1 MGVAVPGRYTS
12 PVPVSLAHDRPTATT
27 ARSDF
32 LGFAVE
38 RIPGVDDAPS
48 NRLPNRR
55 RRVMAR
61 LLGAVLTAITLVVA
75 QGGAAPAAHA
85 ADHHAIVLTFIRHA
99 QSEANAAG
107 IIDTTVPGPDIT
119 PLGSGQALAVANEL
133 SVNSYDGIYAST
145 MVRTQETAAPMS
157 QALDEP
163 VTVLAG
169 LREIEAGTNEGKQE
183 SDAPLDPAKAP
194 LVWMRGDRAARI
206 PGSINGNEFESRF
219 NDAVET
225 VYRSGQTN
233 PVVFS
238 HGEAIT
244 CWVLMNAKNANM
256 SPPNTSLPNTAHV
269 VLTGSPRAGWTL
281 VNWNGIPV
289 PA

>member
-1 MGVAVPGRYTS
+1 MPGRYTS
-12 PVPVSLAHDRPTATT
+12 PTLVLLAYNWTAAVTIQNSSDSPSSAPRVSTMRP
-27 ARSDF
+27 S
-32 LGFAVE
+32 GW
-38 RIPGVDDAPS
+38 
-48 NRLPNRR
+48 LPNRR
-55 RRVMAR
+55 HRVMAR
-61 LLGAVLTAITLVVA
+61 LLGAVLAAVTLVVVP
-75 QGGAAPAAHA
+75 GGASPAAHA
-85 ADHHAIVLTFIRHA
+85 ADHHTIVLTFIRHA

-133 SVNSYDGIYAST
+133 SANRYDGIYSST

-157 QALDEP
+157 QALGEP

-169 LREIEAGTNEGKQE
+169 LREIEAGTNEGRHE

-194 LVWMRGDRAARI
+194 LVWLRGDWVARI

-225 VYRSGQTN
+225 IYRSGETN

-238 HGEAIT
+238 HGEAIL
-244 CWVLMNAKNANM
+244 CWVLMNAKNADK
-256 SPPNTSLPNTAHV
+256 SPANNSLPNTAHV
-269 VLTGSPRAGWTL
+269 VLTGNPQGGWTL
-281 VNWNGIPV
+281 VNWNGMPV

>member
-1 MGVAVPGRYTS
+1 VPGRYTS
-12 PVPVSLAHDRPTATT
+12 PALISLTCDRQRAMTVQTSRDSPSNA
-27 ARSDF
+27 AR
-32 LGFAVE
+32 GF
-38 RIPGVDDAPS
+38 DNAPS
-48 NRLPNRR
+48 SWLPNRR
-55 RRVMAR
+55 RRVIAR
-61 LLGAVLTAITLVVA
+61 LLGAVLAAVTLVVA
-75 QGGAAPAAHA
+75 PGGASPAAHA
-85 ADHHAIVLTFIRHA
+85 ADHHTIVLTFIRHA

-107 IIDTTVPGPDIT
+107 IIDTTVPGPDLT

-133 SVNSYDGIYAST
+133 SANRYDGIYAST

-157 QALDEP
+157 QVLGEP
-163 VTVLAG
+163 VSVLAG
-169 LREIEAGTNEGKQE
+169 LREIEAGTNEGRYE

-194 LVWMRGDRAARI
+194 LVWMRGDWVARI

-225 VYRSGQTN
+225 VYRSGETN
-233 PVVFS
+233 PIVFS

-244 CWVLMNAKNANM
+244 CWVLMNAKNADISLAIN
-256 SPPNTSLPNTAHV
+256 SLPNTAHV
-269 VLTGSPRAGWTL
+269 VLTGNPRDGWTL